1 MVSRNRKK
9 EEAPSIPVYFGH
21 EGVEREFKSSAF
33 GHAKKD
39 AREDQSMVLARVIAS
54 FMNTDGGTLYIG
66 VNDKGYLTG
75 IQEDLKLVH
84 NDCDIYLRTVN
95 HNIICLL
102 GEGKEDYNRYQEY
115 IRCNFQEYGK
125 ERIVLAFRVA
135 PINEVVK
142 SAVRFIPVREVRA
155 SANRNKISMNS

>member
-1 MVSRNRKK
+1 
-9 EEAPSIPVYFGH
+9 
-21 EGVEREFKSSAF
+21 
-33 GHAKKD
+33 
-39 AREDQSMVLARVIAS
+39 MVLARVIAS

-102 GEGKEDYNRYQEY
+102 GEGKEDYTA
-115 IRCNFQEYGK
+115 IRNTY
-125 ERIVLAFRVA
+125 VA
-135 PINEVVK
+135 TFKNTAKNALCWLSV
-142 SAVRFIPVREVRA
+142 
-155 SANRNKISMNS
+155 